1 MRKKMTNGNRD
12 LYTGTLEA
20 NGTQFSY
27 QYRTLPIDR
36 LSDLQEDIEK
46 LRCAGQISDA
56 EIFQSYVS
64 QMSFSLPENFP
75 GARSILILALSVP
88 PRLFHCQYNGQ
99 RIPATMPSNYYE
111 PGLTGKML
119 TETVQQKIIGA
130 PGYQL
135 KQVYTYHLKLL
146 AVRSG
151 LGCYGRN
158 NICYVDGMGSFLT
171 LHAYLTDYRFET
183 DGWQAIRA
191 LELCQDCSIC
201 LEHCPMGAIRAD
213 NFVIDIKRC
222 LPLYNEVQGNF
233 PDWFPAGVHHTFMGC
248 MKCQYP
254 CPANRAALKQ
264 LGQLEDLTEDET
276 RQFASGSPDEATILS
291 VSQKLKVPYMVGSPE
306 TVEVA
311 CRNLK
316 ALLPV

>member
-1 MRKKMTNGNRD
+1 MTNENQ
-12 LYTGTLEA
+12 YTGTLEA
-20 NGTQFSY
+20 NGAQFTY
-27 QYRTLPIDR
+27 QYRTLPVQR
-36 LSDLQEDIEK
+36 LADLQEDIER
-46 LRCAGQISDA
+46 LRRADQISDA

-64 QMSFSLPENFP
+64 QMSFAMPESFP
-75 GARSILILALSVP
+75 NAQSIIILALGVP
-88 PRLFHCQYNGQ
+88 PSLFHCQYNNQ
-99 RIPATMPSNYYE
+99 RIPVTMPSNYYE

-119 TETVQQKIIGA
+119 AETVQKEIIGV

-151 LGCYGRN
+151 LGRYGRN

-171 LHAYLTDYRFET
+171 LHAYLTDCRFES
-183 DGWQAIRA
+183 DGWQEIQA
-191 LELCQDCSIC
+191 LDLCQDCSIC
-201 LEHCPMGAIRAD
+201 LQHCPLGAIRAD

-254 CPANRAALKQ
+254 CPANRAALQQ
-264 LGQLEDLTEDET
+264 LGQFEDLTEEET
-276 RQFASGSPDEATILS
+276 RQFASGSPDEAAILS
-291 VSQKLKVPYMVGSPE
+291 VSRKLKVPYMVDSPE

-311 CRNLK
+311 CRNLR
-316 ALLPV
+316 ALLPA

>member
-1 MRKKMTNGNRD
+1 MIDEKQTPFS
-12 LYTGTLEA
+12 GTIDA
-20 NGTQFSY
+20 SVAQFPY
-27 QYRTLPIDR
+27 QYRTLPIAH
-36 LSDLQEDIEK
+36 LADLQEDIEK
-46 LRCAGQISDA
+46 LRRAGQISDA

-64 QMSFSLPENFP
+64 QMSFSLPESFP
-75 GARSILILALSVP
+75 NAQSIIILALSVP

-119 TETVQQKIIGA
+119 TETVQNEIIGT

-151 LGCYGRN
+151 LGRYGRN

-183 DGWQAIRA
+183 DGWQEIRA

-201 LEHCPMGAIRAD
+201 LEHCPMGAIRAEH
-213 NFVIDIKRC
+213 FVIDVKRC
-222 LPLYNEVQGNF
+222 MPLYNEVQGSF

-254 CPANRAALKQ
+254 CPANRVALKQ
-264 LGQLEDLTEDET
+264 LGQLEDLTEEET

-311 CRNLK
+311 CRNIK
-316 ALLPV
+316 ALLPL